1 MDTNRLPAPNP
12 PDLADDGPA
21 TIEQAAALTFD
32 ALPVEMPDRAR
43 FMDQAATAFVC
54 VRVGAAMLTKD
65 PAELAAALKMQG
77 KAGIF
82 ELLEE
87 MNANREWFAGFVKL
101 LDAVEARVFVA
112 PSRLAAEME
121 ARP

>member
-1 MDTNRLPAPNP
+1 MEHVPVPVMDDPADEAPC
-12 PDLADDGPA
+12 

-32 ALPVEMPDRAR
+32 ALPVEMPDRTR

-54 VRVGAAMLTKD
+54 VRVGAAMLAKD

-87 MNANREWFAGFVKL
+87 MNANREWFAGFVKV

-112 PSRLAAEME
+112 ASRIAAEME
-121 ARP
+121 ARS

>member
-1 MDTNRLPAPNP
+1 MDTAHIPAPDVP
-12 PDLADDGPA
+12 ASADEGPC
-21 TIEQAAALTFD
+21 TIEEAAALSFD

-54 VRVGAAMLTKD
+54 VRVGVAMLTKD

-87 MNANREWFAGFVKL
+87 MNANREWFAGFVKV

-112 PSRLAAEME
+112 ASRIAAEME
-121 ARP
+121 ARS